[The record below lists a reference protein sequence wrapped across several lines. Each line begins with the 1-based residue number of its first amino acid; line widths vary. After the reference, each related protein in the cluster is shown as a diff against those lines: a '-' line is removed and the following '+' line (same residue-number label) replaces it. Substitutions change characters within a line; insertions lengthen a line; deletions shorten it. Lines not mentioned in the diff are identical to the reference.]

1 MATKLTITEA
11 LAEIKTIGKR
21 LDKKKQAVLLN
32 VARDGRMLDPLG
44 RDGGSEKF
52 VAQERQAIRDLE
64 DRLIRIRTQIQL
76 TNLNTPLTVGKRRMS
91 VAEWLTFRRE
101 VAEGQQL
108 FYSGLS
114 QSIRSIRAK
123 YEQPSFNITGRNAA
137 VANTGGETKPVEV
150 AVHLDEKTLI
160 GEQEELEMLLGTLD
174 GQLSLLNATTT
185 IEV

>member
-1 MATKLTITEA
+1 MTAKMTITEA
-11 LAEIKTIGKR
+11 LAEVKTIGKR
-21 LDKKKQAVLLN
+21 LEKKEQAVLAN

-64 DRLIRIRTQIQL
+64 DRLIRIRTQIQ
-76 TNLNTPLTVGKRRMS
+76 TVNLNTPLTIGKRRMS

-101 VAEGQQL
+101 VAEGQQG

-114 QSIRSIRAK
+114 LAIRAIRTK
-123 YEQPSFNITGRNAA
+123 YEQPSFSVRASATAIAQTGEN
-137 VANTGGETKPVEV
+137 KPIEV
-150 AVHLDEKTLI
+150 AVHLDEKGLI
-160 GEQEELEMLLGTLD
+160 GEAEELETLLGTLD

>member
-1 MATKLTITEA
+1 MAVKLTITEA
-11 LAEIKTIGKR
+11 LAEIKTINKR
-21 LDKKKQAVLLN
+21 LEKKKQAVLLN

-44 RDGGSEKF
+44 KDGGSEKF
-52 VAQERQAIRDLE
+52 VAAERQAIRDLE

-101 VAEGQQL
+101 VAEGQQG
-108 FYSGLS
+108 FYAGLS
-114 QSIRSIRAK
+114 NSIRAIRTK
-123 YEQPSFNITGRNAA
+123 YEQPTYNVRANVSA
-137 VANTGGETKPVEV
+137 VANSGESKPVEV
-150 AVHLDEKTLI
+150 AVHLDEKALI
-160 GEQEELEMLLGTLD
+160 GEQEELETLLGTLD

>member
-32 VARDGRMLDPLG
+32 VARDGRTFDPLG
-44 RDGGSEKF
+44 KDGGSEKF

-114 QSIRSIRAK
+114 QSIRAIRTK
-123 YEQPSFNITGRNAA
+123 YEQPSFAVSSRATAINQTG
-137 VANTGGETKPVEV
+137 ESKPIEV
-150 AVHLDEKTLI
+150 AVHLDEKALI
-160 GEQEELEMLLGTLD
+160 GEQEELETLLGTLD